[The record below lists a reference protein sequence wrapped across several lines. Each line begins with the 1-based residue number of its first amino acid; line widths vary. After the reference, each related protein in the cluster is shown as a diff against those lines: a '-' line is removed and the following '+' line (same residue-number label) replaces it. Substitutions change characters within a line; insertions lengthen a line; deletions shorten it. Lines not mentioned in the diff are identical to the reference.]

1 MAAMED
7 RDNLEE
13 NFVVS
18 DDTGDSAPSRMG
30 LFGLLAGVVGIVLA
44 IAAMVMANSANKA
57 LEELKASM
65 DNRPDRTEE
74 LQAGIKDVDDRLV
87 AMGSEL
93 VRLNR
98 VDRQIREE
106 VQSALDGIS
115 RDVRQNRQ
123 LANETAASLRE
134 VVTTLES
141 RVASRPATTT
151 TRTAATTSETASGA
165 DAAASGGS
173 GGPSV
178 AVPADG
184 IYTIQSGDTMSAIAS
199 RFGVSLTELMNA
211 NPGVNPRALQIGQ
224 KIMIPR

>member
-1 MAAMED
+1 MED

-18 DDTGDSAPSRMG
+18 DDAGEGSPSRMG
-30 LFGLLAGVVGIVLA
+30 LWGLLAGVVGIVLA

-57 LEELKASM
+57 LEELKSSI

-87 AMGSEL
+87 SMGSEL

-123 LANETAASLRE
+123 LANETAAGLRE
-134 VVTTLES
+134 VVTALE
-141 RVASRPATTT
+141 SRPATTT
-151 TRTAATTSETASGA
+151 ARTTASSGDTA
-165 DAAASGGS
+165 STGGSGGS
-173 GGPSV
+173 GGPS
-178 AVPADG
+178 ASVPEDG
-184 IYTIQSGDTMSAIAS
+184 VYSIQSGDTLSAIAS
-199 RFGVSLTELMNA
+199 RFGVSLSDLMNA
-211 NPGVNPRALQIGQ
+211 NPGVNPNRLQIGQ
-224 KIMIPR
+224 KIVIPR

>member
-1 MAAMED
+1 MED
-7 RDNLEE
+7 RDNQED
-13 NFVVS
+13 NFVIS
-18 DDTGDSAPSRMG
+18 DDAGEGPPSRIG
-30 LFGLLAGVVGIVLA
+30 LYGLLAGVVGIVLA

-57 LEELKASM
+57 LEGLKSSI

-74 LQAGIKDVDDRLV
+74 LQANIKEVDDRLV
-87 AMGSEL
+87 SMGSEL

-123 LANETAASLRE
+123 LTNETAASLRE

-141 RVASRPATTT
+141 RVASRPAATATP
-151 TRTAATTSETASGA
+151 TAATAT
-165 DAAASGGS
+165 DAAGPGAESTGS

-178 AVPADG
+178 SAPEDG
-184 IYTIQSGDTMSAIAS
+184 VYLIQSGDTLSAIAS
-199 RFGVSLTELMNA
+199 RFGISLTQLMNA

>member
-1 MAAMED
+1 MED